1 MQVIN
6 PEHLENSGYTN
17 VSDVLRTFLAGNRA
31 RLCRGHCI
39 LVGVK
44 WLLQRDSGTD
54 GSVPYRCG
62 APMSEDGSKL
72 INIRSATAPDAFDLR
87 RVGAHPD
94 FWYPVAWSEELKVGK
109 TLGRRFAAQPIVI
122 YRGKSGQVF
131 ALEDRCAHRQV
142 PLHLGVV
149 SGEELKCHYHG
160 WTYSRTGKCVNVPYL
175 GTDRLPTGVKSYP
188 AREIDG
194 LIFVFPGDP
203 ALAESRVPAGL
214 GSSQRKDYK
223 TRRLNREVA
232 CHYTFMHENLFDM
245 NHQFMHR
252 KQMGSIR
259 ARCLGRQHGE
269 DWAQV
274 EYSFSRT
281 EGKSSVGEQVIV
293 DLMRKRG
300 EAKKDFSDHM
310 RIRTDYPTQSLKV
323 WVGRDIQQTDD
334 PVLDVWLAYTPL
346 DAAQRTNRT
355 YGYLSV
361 KKPAVPGIIHVV
373 WPFVTWFTEN
383 IFREDKEIVEFE
395 QRAYDAQ
402 GADWNNEV
410 FPPIRDL
417 RGVLA
422 RCGRPIE

>member
-1 MQVIN
+1 MRYI
-6 PEHLENSGYTN
+6 GA
-17 VSDVLRTFLAGNRA
+17 VLYRFET
-31 RLCRGHCI
+31 
-39 LVGVK
+39 
-44 WLLQRDSGTD
+44 LLGER
-54 GSVPYRCG
+54 V
-62 APMSEDGSKL
+62 MSEDGQSFVTL
-72 INIRSATAPDAFDLR
+72 RAANSPNAFDLR

-94 FWYPVAWSEELKVGK
+94 YWYPVAWSDELKAGK
-109 TLGRRFAAQPIVI
+109 VIGRRFAGQPIAL
-122 YRGKSGQVF
+122 YRGSSGQVF

-149 SGEELKCHYHG
+149 SGDELKCHYHG
-160 WTYSRTGKCVNVPYL
+160 WTYAQTGKCVSVPYL
-175 GTDRLPTGVKSYP
+175 KDRLPNGVKSYP
-188 AREIDG
+188 AREVDG

-203 ALAESRVPAGL
+203 ALAQERLPTRLGL
-214 GSSQRKDYK
+214 SQRRDYK

-269 DWAQV
+269 NWAQV

-300 EAKKDFSDHM
+300 VAKKDFSDHM
-310 RIRTDYPTQSLKV
+310 RIRTDYPTQSLRV
-323 WVGRDIQQTDD
+323 WVGRDIQETND

-346 DAAQRTNRT
+346 DAEQKTNRT

-361 KKPAVPGIIHVV
+361 KKPRIPGVIHAV
-373 WPFVTWFTEN
+373 WPFVVWFTEN
-383 IFREDKEIVEFE
+383 IFREDKEIVEYE

-402 GADWNNEV
+402 GADWNNEM
-410 FPPIRDL
+410 FPALRDL

-422 RCGRPIE
+422 RCGGPILKK

>member
-1 MQVIN
+1 M
-6 PEHLENSGYTN
+6 
-17 VSDVLRTFLAGNRA
+17 A
-31 RLCRGHCI
+31 
-39 LVGVK
+39 
-44 WLLQRDSGTD
+44 
-54 GSVPYRCG
+54 
-62 APMSEDGSKL
+62 EDGSNL
-72 INIRSATAPDAFDLR
+72 LSLQPANSPNAVDLR

-94 FWYPVAWSEELKVGK
+94 YWYALCWADELKVGK
-109 TLGRRFAAQPIVI
+109 ALGRRFAGQPIVL
-122 YRGKSGQVF
+122 YRGSSGRVF

-149 SGEELKCHYHG
+149 TGEQLKCHYHG
-160 WTYSRTGKCVNVPYL
+160 WTYDEKGECVDVPYL
-175 GTDRLPTGVKSYP
+175 GKERLPNGVRSYP

-203 ALAESRVPAGL
+203 ALAESRLPKTL

-259 ARCLGRQHGE
+259 ARCLGRRNGE

-274 EYSFSRT
+274 EYTFSRT
-281 EGKSSVGEQVIV
+281 GGKSSVGEKVIV
-293 DLMRKRG
+293 DLVRKRG

-323 WVGRDIQQTDD
+323 WLGRDIKDTDD
-334 PVLDVWLAYTPL
+334 PVLDVWLNYTPL
-346 DAAQRTNRT
+346 DAQQRTNRT

-361 KKPAVPGIIHVV
+361 KKPPIPGLIHAA
-373 WPFVTWFTEN
+373 WPFVTWFTER
-383 IFREDKEIVEFE
+383 IFQEDKEIVEFE
-395 QRAYDAQ
+395 QQAYDAQ
-402 GADWNNEV
+402 GGDWNNEV
-410 FPPIRDL
+410 FPAIRDL

-422 RCGRPIE
+422 RCGIPIQT